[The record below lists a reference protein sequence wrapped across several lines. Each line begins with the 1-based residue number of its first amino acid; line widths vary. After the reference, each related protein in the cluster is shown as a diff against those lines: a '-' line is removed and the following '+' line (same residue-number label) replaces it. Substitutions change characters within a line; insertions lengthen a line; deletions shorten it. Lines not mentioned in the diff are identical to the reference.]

1 MGKAKCTVKGCD
13 SVEKKL
19 FRIPKDCSEE
29 WRECINYGKPLLWK
43 PKKRTVICELHSKS
57 TDFSGPGKHHLLPQ
71 RYHKDVGQIFPL
83 LIHYPQVRILR
94 CLKTLCLLY
103 LISLLGSIL
112 FKDFL
117 LRPPAPLV

>member
-43 PKKRTVICELHSKS
+43 PKKRTVICELHFKS
-57 TDFSGPGKHHLLPQ
+57 TDFSGPGKHHLLPSAIPQ
-71 RYHKDVGQIFPL
+71 RCWADLPPPHPL
-83 LIHYPQVRILR
+83 S
-94 CLKTLCLLY
+94 T
-103 LISLLGSIL
+103 G
-112 FKDFL
+112 
-117 LRPPAPLV
+117 